1 MPDSCCSRDPVLSS
15 WVLLPWLWGGDWC
28 HPLHVLDEE
37 AEIQSSSGEPGFRPR
52 LSRGQPLDVSHSCFL
67 WSHTGSCT
75 HPSLGRPQGWLS
87 RCRASAIWGLETTA
101 EPSMSSN
108 CCSISLRCSWNTTSK
123 SPSSLL
129 GCICREGD
137 GWAYQV
143 RPFVA
148 PASTTGKLQPQ
159 CLSISV
165 FPGCGGIPILQMGRL
180 TTSRASEAFV

>member
-1 MPDSCCSRDPVLSS
+1 MRNLKINNFYLFKSS
-15 WVLLPWLWGGDWC
+15 KILTQDTIILPLNISQK
-28 HPLHVLDEE
+28 L
-37 AEIQSSSGEPGFRPR
+37 
-52 LSRGQPLDVSHSCFL
+52 LSRISHSCFL